1 MGSFL
6 VEGDDLRSSLIP
18 LPYVSLLLFHI
29 PLHLP
34 TSVSIFPYMSPP
46 QSRGR
51 IHTCLHP
58 NQGEGTSI
66 TGEAGLKD
74 WTKGRARTNVQIYPN
89 TAGKLERQ
97 ASSRPHRVF
106 LSCPV
111 FGIPRAAES
120 ADLVLAMS
128 GDYYAKKHAAHA
140 LVPAIARKVMDL
152 GSNVERAMSFK

>member
-1 MGSFL
+1 M
-6 VEGDDLRSSLIP
+6 SSTARQI
-18 LPYVSLLLFHI
+18 
-29 PLHLP
+29 
-34 TSVSIFPYMSPP
+34 
-46 QSRGR
+46 G
-51 IHTCLHP
+51 
-58 NQGEGTSI
+58 NQEKT
-66 TGEAGLKD
+66 
-74 WTKGRARTNVQIYPN
+74 RTNAQIYPN
-89 TAGKLERQ
+89 TAGKLERL

>member
-1 MGSFL
+1 MVSFL
-6 VEGDDLRSSLIP
+6 VERVDLQSLSIP
-18 LPYVSLLLFHI
+18 LPYVTILSLFF
-29 PLHLP
+29 PSPRSFLP
-34 TSVSIFPYMSPP
+34 SRSLEMDMSSTAR
-46 QSRGR
+46 QTG
-51 IHTCLHP
+51 
-58 NQGEGTSI
+58 NQEKTP
-66 TGEAGLKD
+66 
-74 WTKGRARTNVQIYPN
+74 TNAQIYPN
-89 TAGKLERQ
+89 TAGKLERL

>member
-1 MGSFL
+1 MAFRP
-6 VEGDDLRSSLIP
+6 V
-18 LPYVSLLLFHI
+18 
-29 PLHLP
+29 
-34 TSVSIFPYMSPP
+34 TS
-46 QSRGR
+46 R
-51 IHTCLHP
+51 P
-58 NQGEGTSI
+58 NG
-66 TGEAGLKD
+66 
-74 WTKGRARTNVQIYPN
+74 QIYPS
-89 TAGKLERQ
+89 TAGKLERL
-97 ASSRPHRVF
+97 ASSQPHRVF